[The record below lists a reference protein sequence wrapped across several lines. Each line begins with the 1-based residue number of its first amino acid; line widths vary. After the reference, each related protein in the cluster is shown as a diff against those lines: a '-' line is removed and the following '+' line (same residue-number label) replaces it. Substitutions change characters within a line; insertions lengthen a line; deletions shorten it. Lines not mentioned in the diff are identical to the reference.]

1 MTWGPAQWEASAA
14 ARAAQGGAGKTEP
27 QTAEEF
33 GQYVRAQRAQ
43 QGAQVSD
50 QDAAAALAQGGAKS
64 APAPVNPGARGR
76 APRYEE

>member
-14 ARAAQGGAGKTEP
+14 ARAAEGGTGKTEP

-43 QGAQVSD
+43 QSAPTD
-50 QDAAAALAQGGAKS
+50 QDAAVALAQGGAKS
-64 APAPVNPGARGR
+64 APVPVHSGARGR
-76 APRYEE
+76 APQYEN

>member
-14 ARAAQGGAGKTEP
+14 ARAAEGSTGKTEP

-33 GQYVRAQRAQ
+33 GQYVRAQRAPQ
-43 QGAQVSD
+43 AQVSD

-64 APAPVNPGARGR
+64 APVPVNPGARGR